1 MKNLQQENI
10 KKMIK
15 DAVRDNPDVPSRTLA
30 RMIYSQNIQIFKDL
44 ESVRSSIRWCRGKR
58 GEESRLKFNKE

>member
-10 KKMIK
+10 TKMIK

-30 RMIYSQNIQIFKDL
+30 RMIYSQNTQIFRNL
-44 ESVRSSIRWCRGKR
+44 ETVRSSIRWIRGKC

>member
-10 KKMIK
+10 TKMIK

-44 ESVRSSIRWCRGKR
+44 ESVRSSIRWIRGKH
-58 GEESRLKFNKE
+58 GKESRLKFNKE

>member
-10 KKMIK
+10 TKMIK

-44 ESVRSSIRWCRGKR
+44 ESVRSSIRWIRGKC